1 MSIRK
6 RLAFGLCGLISLMFL
21 LTGVLASLVPVT
33 FRIDHDWLSP
43 LVIILGAGV
52 YLGGVGLAFRWFHR
66 LSKPQHRYL
75 NLALWTLLLTIQL
88 FVAVNWIPAPR
99 ADLYFVHQQAISLL
113 AGSHHWASY
122 FYTYPN
128 NVSFTLLLSG
138 LLQVGRWLTGG
149 DSGVWLN
156 LVQFAWLDCGL
167 FAVWQVL
174 TKKNPA
180 RGHLFLGIVLG
191 TVPLYAYALNTY
203 SDTFVL
209 PMGLLTIVLVHGLLH
224 AQTWQQTVPRALGLG
239 IILTLTYLLKA
250 NFIVLIIATVLIIW
264 LLPNATTRPFL
275 TRGWVTLLLL
285 AVLAGGV
292 ASNRTVQ
299 QAAGYQSNP
308 SQALPATSW
317 IAMSW
322 NPAYYGQYNRHD
334 VGLIMAQPTATTKQA
349 QAKTDFKDYLH
360 QLGPRGIIQ
369 HLYRKAKL
377 FLATGTFDSFQI
389 SPAYDRAPIWYRQ
402 HRNTVD
408 WLLANW
414 CQINYLALL
423 IVNFGWGIQQIRR
436 RKFST
441 GYLLGGLFII
451 GLTCFHVIFWETEE
465 RYALP
470 LLPLLIAGT
479 AAGYRQPLNLLRWS
493 QRSSWLPLGLAIGF
507 TAALGIGA
515 RQNYGLVTQP
525 RNHPVSVISQNEGR
539 YYQNHKVR
547 LQQNQQL
554 TQPFTASLTFN
565 HVLINNG
572 DSFTGV
578 ITLRT
583 ATGKLVWQTRGAKV
597 SLAQNLPRPLPAGR
611 YTLTLTAKRVTP
623 QKIGTAPANYPLL
636 AQPLTTHPHQYL
648 RFFIDQRSVSPIL
661 TPSKL
666 WLIIGVLW
674 LGGLVIIDRFYW
686 YRRHI

>member
-6 RLAFGLCGLISLMFL
+6 RLAFILCGFISLMFL
-21 LTGVLASLVPVT
+21 LTGVLAGLVPVT

-43 LVIILGAGV
+43 LIIILGAGI

-66 LSKPQHRYL
+66 LSSRQHRYL
-75 NLALWTLLLTIQL
+75 NVSLWILLLAIQF
-88 FVAVNWIPAPR
+88 FVAVNWISAPR
-99 ADLYFVHQQAISLL
+99 ADLYFVHQQAITLL
-113 AGSHHWASY
+113 NGSHHWTNY

-128 NVSFTLLLSG
+128 NVSFTILLSG
-138 LLQVGRWLTGG
+138 LLQIGRWLGS
-149 DSGVWLN
+149 DAGVWLN

-167 FAVWQVL
+167 VAVWYVL

-180 RGHLFLGIVLG
+180 RGHLFLGIILG
-191 TVPLYAYALNTY
+191 TIPLYAYALNTY
-203 SDTFVL
+203 NDTYVL
-209 PMGLLTIVLVHGLLH
+209 PMGLLTIVLVRGLLQ
-224 AQTWQQTVPRALGLG
+224 AQTWRQTVPRALGLG
-239 IILTLTYLLKA
+239 LILTATYLLKA
-250 NFIVLIIATVLIIW
+250 NFIVLIIATILIIW
-264 LLPNATTRPFL
+264 LLPNATTHPFL
-275 TRGWVTLLLL
+275 TRSWVTLLLL
-285 AVLAGGV
+285 ALLAGGMV
-292 ASNRTVQ
+292 GNRAGQ
-299 QAAGYQSNP
+299 QAAGFQSN
-308 SQALPATSW
+308 SNQALPATSW

-322 NPAYYGQYNRHD
+322 NPANYGQYDRHD
-334 VGLIMAQPTATTKQA
+334 VGRIIAQPTAGAKQA
-349 QAKTDFKDYLH
+349 QAKRHLKDYLD
-360 QLGPRGIIQ
+360 QLGPSGIIH

-389 SPAYDRAPIWYRQ
+389 SPAYDRAPNWYRQ
-402 HRNTVD
+402 HRNTID

-414 CQINYLALL
+414 CQVNYLALL

-451 GLTCFHVIFWETEE
+451 GLACFHVIFWESEE

-493 QRSSWLPLGLAIGF
+493 QRSRWLPLGLAIGF

-515 RQNYGLVTQP
+515 WQNYDLVTKP
-525 RNHPVSVISQNEGR
+525 RNHHVSVVSQNEGR

-554 TQPFTASLTFN
+554 TQPFTAPLPFN

-572 DSFTGV
+572 DPFAGV

-583 ATGKLVWQTRGAKV
+583 ATGHVVWQARGPQV
-597 SLAQNLPRPLPAGR
+597 SLAQNLPHPLPAGT
-611 YTLTLTAKRVTP
+611 YTLTLKATSLTP
-623 QKIGTAPANYPLL
+623 QKVGTAPATYPLL
-636 AQPLTTHPHQYL
+636 PQPLTTHPHQYL

-666 WLIIGVLW
+666 WLIIGTLW
-674 LGGLVIIDRFYW
+674 LGGLIIIDRFYW

>member
-1 MSIRK
+1 MAIRQH
-6 RLAFGLCGLISLMFL
+6 LTTGLSGLISLMFL
-21 LTGVLASLVPVT
+21 LTGVLAGLVPVT

-43 LVIILGAGV
+43 LIIILGAGI

-66 LSKPQHRYL
+66 LSKHQHRYL
-75 NLALWTLLLTIQL
+75 SLGLWALLLAIQL
-88 FVAVNWIPAPR
+88 WVAVNWISAPR
-99 ADLYFVHQQAISLL
+99 ADLYFVHQQAVSLL
-113 AGSHHWASY
+113 EGSAHWNRY

-128 NVSFTLLLSG
+128 NVSFTILLSG
-138 LLQVGRWLTGG
+138 LLKVGHWLGFS
-149 DSGVWLN
+149 SGVWLN

-167 FAVWQVL
+167 VTVWYVL

-180 RGHLFLGIVLG
+180 RGHLFLGIILG

-203 SDTFVL
+203 NDTYVL
-209 PMGLLTIVLVHGLLH
+209 PTGLFAVVLVRGLLRSTNWRQ
-224 AQTWQQTVPRALGLG
+224 AVPRALGLG

-250 NFIVLIIATVLIIW
+250 NFIVLIIATILILW
-264 LLPNATTRPFL
+264 LLPNATTHPFL
-275 TRGWVTLLLL
+275 TRSWVTLLLL
-285 AVLAGGV
+285 ALLAGGTIG
-292 ASNRTVQ
+292 NRTAQ
-299 QAAGYQSNP
+299 QAAGFQSNP
-308 SQALPATSW
+308 DQALPATSW

-334 VGLIMAQPTATTKQA
+334 VGRIMAQPTAAAKQT
-349 QAKTDFKDYLH
+349 QAKTNFKDYLH
-360 QLGPRGIIQ
+360 QLGPSGIIH

-389 SPAYDRAPIWYRQ
+389 SPAYDRAPNWYRQ
-402 HRNTVD
+402 HRNTID

-414 CQINYLALL
+414 CQMNYLALL
-423 IVNFGWGIQQIRR
+423 IVNCGWGIQQIRR

-451 GLTCFHVIFWETEE
+451 GLTCFHVIFWESEE

-493 QRSSWLPLGLAIGF
+493 QRSRWLPLGLAIGF

-515 RQNYGLVTQP
+515 WQNYGLVT
-525 RNHPVSVISQNEGR
+525 RSRSHPVSVVSQNEGR

-547 LQQNQQL
+547 LQQNQRL
-554 TQPFTASLTFN
+554 TQPFTAPLPFN

-572 DSFTGV
+572 ESFTGNV
-578 ITLRT
+578 TLRT
-583 ATGKLVWQTRGAKV
+583 ASGKLAWQSRGKPL
-597 SLAQNLPRPLPAGR
+597 SLTQTLPRPLPAGH
-611 YTLTLTAKRVTP
+611 YTLTLTATRYDP
-623 QKIGTAPANYPLL
+623 QKIVTAPANYPLL

-666 WLIIGVLW
+666 WLIIGTLW
-674 LGGLVIIDRFYW
+674 LGGLIIIDRFYW
-686 YRRHI
+686 YRRDI